1 MTVSR
6 LLVLAVPALLGACAP
21 APPSDRLR
29 VSGNVEATEVHT
41 AAEVSGRI
49 VELRVDE
56 GDRIEAGAVIA
67 RLDTEDTMLQ
77 IARTRADRATAV
89 AQLRLLEAGSRAEDI
104 RQARAQVDAT
114 AADAEAVDAEVTAAQ
129 LDLDRFQAL
138 LTANAGSV
146 KQRDDA
152 QARVDTAKARQRA
165 GQDRVRS
172 AREALARLEAGTRP
186 EEIQTARARVAAAD
200 AQIAV
205 LEKSERDAAV
215 ISPIA
220 GIVTQKLVDAGEIV
234 ARGTPLVVITDL
246 DHAWANLFV
255 PEPMVP
261 RVTIGQAA
269 TVLTDAGGPGLEG
282 KVTFVSPRAEFTPR
296 NVQTAEERSKLVYR
310 IKVTVDNAAG
320 VLKLGMPVDAELKL
334 Q

>member
-6 LLVLAVPALLGACAP
+6 LLVLAVPALLVACAP

-41 AAEVSGRI
+41 AAEIGGRI

-129 LDLDRFQAL
+129 LDLDRFQAVVVLVAVLAAVVSTHLAL
-138 LTANAGSV
+138 LTVRLICTSIGGMLTPLNARNNSEM
-146 KQRDDA
+146 A
-152 QARVDTAKARQRA
+152 QNSTNILQLC
-165 GQDRVRS
+165 RS
-172 AREALARLEAGTRP
+172 A
-186 EEIQTARARVAAAD
+186 
-200 AQIAV
+200 
-205 LEKSERDAAV
+205 
-215 ISPIA
+215 
-220 GIVTQKLVDAGEIV
+220 
-234 ARGTPLVVITDL
+234 
-246 DHAWANLFV
+246 
-255 PEPMVP
+255 
-261 RVTIGQAA
+261 
-269 TVLTDAGGPGLEG
+269 
-282 KVTFVSPRAEFTPR
+282 
-296 NVQTAEERSKLVYR
+296 
-310 IKVTVDNAAG
+310 
-320 VLKLGMPVDAELKL
+320 
-334 Q
+334 